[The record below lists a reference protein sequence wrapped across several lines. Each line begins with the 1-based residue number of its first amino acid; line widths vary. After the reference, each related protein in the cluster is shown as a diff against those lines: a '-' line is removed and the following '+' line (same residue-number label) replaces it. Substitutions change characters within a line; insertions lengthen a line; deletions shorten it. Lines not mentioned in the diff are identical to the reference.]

1 VSTLNSHVQA
11 TASPAV
17 SDVLDDISDPNSPR
31 HSLDIPVVYADHL
44 EDPNRKVQAEA
55 KTNRK
60 VTRTILLYAISSI
73 HRSPLLQIEDLEIT
87 NRSLL
92 AINASL
98 ESTKHK
104 QLTDIR
110 ELRRKLRESRL
121 MLPPPTYRTLKSS
134 LSPEDMADD
143 EDIDDDSNGDDG
155 GDDEHDETYKRIKG
169 ILEDL
174 LETGRRAL
182 RAEPRDFER
191 QCSGVKVLS
200 AEEVRSWRNNM
211 GDDISSTH
219 SAPTDVDTDD
229 EHLPQ
234 RNPPTA
240 SQAAA
245 VSEDDSEKA
254 PNRYDDEEAIVMG
267 GDEQNAMSL
276 PPITVTFS

>member
-1 VSTLNSHVQA
+1 M
-11 TASPAV
+11 
-17 SDVLDDISDPNSPR
+17 
-31 HSLDIPVVYADHL
+31 
-44 EDPNRKVQAEA
+44 
-55 KTNRK
+55 
-60 VTRTILLYAISSI
+60 
-73 HRSPLLQIEDLEIT
+73 
-87 NRSLL
+87 
-92 AINASL
+92 
-98 ESTKHK
+98 
-104 QLTDIR
+104 R

-121 MLPPPTYRTLKSS
+121 MLPPRAYRTLKSS

-143 EDIDDDSNGDDG
+143 EDIDDDSNGDDD
-155 GDDEHDETYKRIKG
+155 GDDEHDVSYKRIKG

-219 SAPTDVDTDD
+219 SAPTDADTDD

-234 RNPPTA
+234 RIPPTA
-240 SQAAA
+240 SQAAT
-245 VSEDDSEKA
+245 VSEDDSEKV
-254 PNRYDDEEAIVMG
+254 PSRYDDQAIVMG
-267 GDEQNAMSL
+267 GDKQNALNL

>member
-1 VSTLNSHVQA
+1 MPTLNSQLQVTTLLA
-11 TASPAV
+11 A
-17 SDVLDDISDPNSPR
+17 SDVLEDIYDPNSPR
-31 HSLDIPVVYADHL
+31 HSPDISVAYADHL
-44 EDPNRKVQAEA
+44 EDSDRKIQAEA

-60 VTRTILLYAISSI
+60 
-73 HRSPLLQIEDLEIT
+73 IEDLEIT

-98 ESTKHK
+98 EATKHK
-104 QLTDIR
+104 QLNEIR

-121 MLPPPTYRTLKSS
+121 MLPPRTYRTLKSS

-143 EDIDDDSNGDDG
+143 EDIDDDNNDDG
-155 GDDEHDETYKRIKG
+155 GDEHDETYKRIKG
-169 ILEDL
+169 TLENL

-182 RAEPRDFER
+182 RAEPRDFEK

-219 SAPTDVDTDD
+219 SAPTETDTDD
-229 EHLPQ
+229 EHFPQ

-254 PNRYDDEEAIVMG
+254 PSRHDDEVAIVMG

>member
-1 VSTLNSHVQA
+1 MRYPPFTGL
-11 TASPAV
+11 P
-17 SDVLDDISDPNSPR
+17 
-31 HSLDIPVVYADHL
+31 
-44 EDPNRKVQAEA
+44 
-55 KTNRK
+55 
-60 VTRTILLYAISSI
+60 
-73 HRSPLLQIEDLEIT
+73 QIEDLEIT

-98 ESTKHK
+98 EATKHK
-104 QLTDIR
+104 QLTEIR

-121 MLPPPTYRTLKSS
+121 MLPPRTYRTLKSS
-134 LSPEDMADD
+134 LSPEDIADD
-143 EDIDDDSNGDDG
+143 EDIDDDSNGDDD

-182 RAEPRDFER
+182 RAEPRDFEK

-219 SAPTDVDTDD
+219 SAPTDADTDD

-245 VSEDDSEKA
+245 ISEDDSEKA
-254 PNRYDDEEAIVMG
+254 PSRYDDEEAIAVG